1 MLNSSEA
8 LNYGIS
14 QSDLYQMYAYA
25 KKYDSHNIFL
35 IYPLNDSALELQ
47 KDIVF
52 KYDGN
57 LKLNIIFMN
66 LEHMEES
73 MECLRERIIGSK
85 GIFS

>member
-1 MLNSSEA
+1 MLNSIEV

-35 IYPLNDSALELQ
+35 IYPMNDSALELQ

-52 KYDGN
+52 KYDDN
-57 LKLNIIFMN
+57 LELNIIFMD
-66 LEHMEES
+66 LEDIEGS
-73 MECLRERIIGSK
+73 MGCLRERIIRQ
-85 GIFS
+85 